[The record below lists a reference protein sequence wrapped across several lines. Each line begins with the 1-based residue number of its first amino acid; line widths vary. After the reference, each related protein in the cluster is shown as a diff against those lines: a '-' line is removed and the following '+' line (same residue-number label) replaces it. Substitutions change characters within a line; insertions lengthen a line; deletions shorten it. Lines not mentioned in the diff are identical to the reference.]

1 MASLWTL
8 ITKGWDAYEEE
19 QSLEGL
25 GLSKDTLVQMRKGVI
40 DTTFVI
46 WDKGM
51 DPLDEAIQEAHKLAK
66 EIGDPREKQLYDE
79 LKKRGLKPLD

>member
-8 ITKGWDAYEEE
+8 ITKGYEAYEEE
-19 QSLEGL
+19 KCLEDLGVKESLDRM
-25 GLSKDTLVQMRKGVI
+25 KKIQVDLVF
-40 DTTFVI
+40 TI

-51 DPLDEAIQEAHKLAK
+51 DSDDEAIQEAHKCAK

-79 LKKRGLKPLD
+79 LKKRGVKPLD